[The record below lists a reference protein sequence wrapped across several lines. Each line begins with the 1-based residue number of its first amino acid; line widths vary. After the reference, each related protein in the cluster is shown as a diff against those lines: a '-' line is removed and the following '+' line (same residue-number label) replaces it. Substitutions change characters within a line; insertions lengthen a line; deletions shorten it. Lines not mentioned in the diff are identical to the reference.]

1 MAIEFITSSLN
12 EVISTDHRIDWIC
25 KGRRFSSII
34 CVSSFAMEKVWTG
47 ACLYKR
53 LIVLSGSMSG

>member
-1 MAIEFITSSLN
+1 MASEFITISLN
-12 EVISTDHRIDWIC
+12 EVISTDQRIDWMC
-25 KGRRFSSII
+25 KSRRFSSIF

-53 LIVLSGSMSG
+53 LVV